1 MHNFPTYFWRK
12 FQDYKEDSA
21 LKAIDGTGKIVEE
34 TYWEW
39 TRRVQRLAIAIL
51 HAGLKPGDRV
61 AMTSAGGRDWVDFAF
76 ASWLVG
82 GCLVLIPA
90 NRPRVQVL
98 RALARTGCSWVVVR
112 DSVQQ
117 EFLRGRAEDKF
128 PPGLRWVIFDKPAD
142 GVESQTHMYLAD
154 LDREGRSL
162 ALRGWVDKLARA
174 IYGISPQ
181 QASLILFESELGDDP
196 HGAHYSGAKVKE
208 ILEYLGDDLQLDE
221 NSCFLA
227 ALDYGNFPSW
237 LLTAAALL
245 QGRQIATAATVEE
258 ASSNLHYLKP
268 THLICDA
275 GFLDR
280 RATRLRSDLEDSSP
294 SLQADGGDNTS
305 GSYFGLSKML
315 SQVGKEAARKLFFD
329 PFSREFGGRLK
340 GIYLLGADPDAELSE
355 LLERSEI
362 HLLGLFARPECG
374 ISHIER
380 FAAQRQGSRGRPIQ
394 SFSCKIDGAR
404 REGSG
409 EILVRS
415 HLLFDGYWDDKG
427 PREVDENGWL
437 HTGVT
442 GSLKSGFLFLAD
454 E

>member
-1 MHNFPTYFWRK
+1 MHNFPTYFWRR
-12 FQDYKEDSA
+12 FQDFKEASA
-21 LKAIDGTGKIVEE
+21 LKTVDEAGHVVEE

-51 HAGLKPGDRV
+51 EAGLKPGDRV

-98 RALARTGCSWVVVR
+98 RALARTGCSWIVVR
-112 DSVQQ
+112 DRVQQ
-117 EFLRGRAEDKF
+117 EFLRGEAADKF

-142 GVESQTHMYLAD
+142 APSDPTHLYLAD

-162 ALRGWVDKLARA
+162 ALRGWVDTLARA
-174 IYGISPQ
+174 IYDISAQ
-181 QASLILFESELGDDP
+181 QASLILFDPELGDDP
-196 HGAHYSGAKVKE
+196 HGAHYSGAKVKQ
-208 ILEYLGDDLQLDE
+208 ILEYLGEDLQLAP
-221 NSCFLA
+221 NTCVLA

-245 QGRQIATAATVEE
+245 QGQQIATAATMEE
-258 ASSNLHYLKP
+258 AASNLHYLKP

-280 RATRLRSDLEDSSP
+280 RAARLRSDLEDASP
-294 SLQADGGDNTS
+294 GLQADGGDRT
-305 GSYFGLSKML
+305 GGGTFGLSRLL

-340 GIYLLGADPDAELSE
+340 QIYLVGADPDAELCD

-362 HLLGLFARPECG
+362 QLLGLFSRPECG
-374 ISHIER
+374 ISHLER
-380 FAAQRQGSRGRPIQ
+380 AAAQRQGSRGRPVQ

-409 EILVRS
+409 EVLVRS

-427 PREVDENGWL
+427 PREVDANGWL
-437 HTGVT
+437 HTGAI
-442 GSLKSGFLFLAD
+442 GSIKSGFLFLAD